1 MVKKINIKKLEEQ
14 AKKLRIKILQTIFK
28 SKTGHI
34 GGSLSIVEILVAIYY
49 TGIFKIRPNLIK
61 NKNRDRI
68 IVSKGHCTAAFYS
81 MLSNLGF
88 IKKNEIDTYCQNNSR
103 LGGHLSIKVP
113 GVEVES
119 GSLGHGLSVGSGIA
133 WACKMNNEKFK
144 VVVII
149 SDAELYEG
157 SVWEALIFIS
167 HYKLVNLL
175 VILDRNY
182 QVVMN
187 HTESFLKLEP
197 LDKKLKSFN
206 FEVKKINGNNL
217 RELIDVFKKFKK
229 KSSSK
234 PKFIIAETKKGK
246 GIKFMESNL
255 KWHHSVPNLT
265 QFNEGMKILK
275 NEK

>member
-1 MVKKINIKKLEEQ
+1 MVKKININKLEEQ